1 MMILQAND
9 VGFRYTTAWVLREV
23 SFGIDRGEVIG
34 IIGPNGSGKTTLLKV
49 LDGILVPQEGQICLE
64 GVDIRTLR
72 RNDIAR
78 SIAVVPQEVPF
89 IFPFRVEEI
98 VTMGRSPHLGRLTF
112 EGRRDF
118 EIVREVMAMTGIEA
132 LSDRRIYDL
141 SGGERQLVWIAR
153 ALAQQPR
160 IILLDEFTAFLD
172 IRHQIVLFELIK
184 RLNEKKGLTV
194 VVVTHDINLAS
205 QYAHRIILL
214 NGGRMHALGRPE
226 EVITESHLKEVYEAD
241 VLVDS
246 NPINGL
252 PRVTLIGHPS
262 ERGSRLETGAAPQ
275 L

>member
-1 MMILQAND
+1 MMILQAHE
-9 VGFRYTTAWVLREV
+9 VGFRYYNDWVLRKV
-23 SFGIDRGEVIG
+23 SFEIAPGEVIG

-49 LDGILVPQEGQICLE
+49 IDGILAPQEGQVRLE
-64 GVDIRTLR
+64 GVDIQTLR
-72 RNDIAR
+72 RSAIAR

-98 VTMGRSPHLGRLTF
+98 VTMGRSPHLGRMTF

-118 EIVREVMAMTGIEA
+118 EIIKEAMAMTGIEA
-132 LSDRRIYDL
+132 LAGRRIYDL
-141 SGGERQLVWIAR
+141 SGGERQLVWVAR

-172 IRHQIVLFELIK
+172 IRHQIVLFELI
-184 RLNEKKGLTV
+184 RTLNQKKGLTV

-214 NGGRMHALGRPE
+214 NGGRIHALGRPE
-226 EVITESHLKEVYEAD
+226 EVITESNLKEVYEAD

-246 NPINGL
+246 NPKTGL

-262 ERGSRLETGAAPQ
+262 EEGSRLETGAAPQ

>member
-1 MMILQAND
+1 MKTVRAD
-9 VGFRYTTAWVLREV
+9 EVGFRYTDAWVLRDV
-23 SFGIDRGEVIG
+23 SFGIEPGEVIG
-34 IIGPNGSGKTTLLKV
+34 IIGPNGSGKTTLLKA
-49 LDGILVPQEGQICLE
+49 LDGILAPQEGQVLLE

-72 RNDIAR
+72 RSAIAR

-98 VTMGRSPHLGRLTF
+98 VAMGRSPHMGRLTF
-112 EGRRDF
+112 EGRRDL
-118 EIVREVMAMTGIEA
+118 EIVREVMATTGIETLA
-132 LSDRRIYDL
+132 DRRIFDL
-141 SGGERQLVWIAR
+141 SGGERQLVWVAR

-160 IILLDEFTAFLD
+160 IMLLDEFTAFLD
-172 IRHQIVLFELIK
+172 IRHQIVLFELIR
-184 RLNEKKGLTV
+184 RLNEEKGLTV
-194 VVVTHDINLAS
+194 VVVTHDMNLAS

-214 NGGRMHALGRPE
+214 NGGRIHALGRPGE
-226 EVITESHLKEVYEAD
+226 IITESNLKEVYKAD

-246 NPINGL
+246 NPITGL